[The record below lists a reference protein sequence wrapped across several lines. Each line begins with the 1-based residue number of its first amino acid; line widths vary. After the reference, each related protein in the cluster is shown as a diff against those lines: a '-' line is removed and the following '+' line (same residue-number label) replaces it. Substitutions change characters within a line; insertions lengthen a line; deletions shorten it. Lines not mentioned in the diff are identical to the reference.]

1 MLMCPFVTFT
11 VVGLL
16 TTLVLSNP
24 LFFIRYS
31 LPNVFSLSLVPSV
44 PNLNHFALSPSLA
57 YNGFLL
63 LIVATPESLIC
74 NHVRPCPSPSPPSSP
89 SAWCTSE
96 PCCLAW
102 FFLVPRLQEMHH
114 VPRFH
119 LYLLCHTPCIW
130 VFPSHQVWP
139 NFLPSCLS
147 AFQLCALISA
157 LRYTMHYSW
166 FAKKRMINIYHKLSR
181 SHNALADF
189 LKWSYVWNMCLYV
202 SSLFA
207 IISDCSSNK
216 CWVLVTQ
223 WVLF

>member
-11 VVGLL
+11 AVGLL
-16 TTLVLSNP
+16 TTMVLSNP

-96 PCCLAW
+96 LCCLAW

-119 LYLLCHTPCIW
+119 LYLLWVTRLVFEYFRPTRFDPTFYLLAYLHFSCVRWSLPWDTRCITAG
-130 VFPSHQVWP
+130 
-139 NFLPSCLS
+139 LPKREWLTSTTSS
-147 AFQLCALISA
+147 ADL
-157 LRYTMHYSW
+157 TMH
-166 FAKKRMINIYHKLSR
+166 
-181 SHNALADF
+181 
-189 LKWSYVWNMCLYV
+189 
-202 SSLFA
+202 
-207 IISDCSSNK
+207 
-216 CWVLVTQ
+216 
-223 WVLF
+223 